1 MENTFRRLLAAVA
14 IVLAVSSQAVAQG
27 AVGTVAG
34 RVIDRTTQQPL
45 VGAQVRVVGT
55 TRGTSTDET
64 GSYRIIGV
72 REGSV
77 QIAVQRIG
85 YGPLSRSVTVPAGGI
100 VTVDFSLAVSA
111 AQLDVVVVNATGTT
125 ERKRENGAV
134 TATIDSSALN
144 KAAISTFAD
153 ALSSRAPGVVV
164 MTAAG
169 ETGAGSRVR
178 IRGSN
183 SISLSNEPLI
193 IVDGTRVDN
202 SPSSTA
208 IGTGGQSPSR
218 LNDINPEDI
227 ENVEIIKG
235 PAAAALYG
243 TAAANG
249 VIQITTKKG
258 RAGQTKWDVFT
269 ETGRLTDVNN
279 YEPNF
284 RSYGK
289 TAAGTL
295 VSNCSLYSRVSL
307 AATKCVAVDST
318 ISNNPLQVAGMESD
332 GNRRLAGVS
341 AAGGSD
347 VATYFLSGEY
357 QKEQNVILVNNSQRM
372 SIRTNVRGQL
382 AKSLDAQISI
392 GFTNSDLRRPQD
404 DNNAFGVVSG
414 SQLGKAADCGPNGL
428 NLQHP
433 NLCSA
438 TDTVS
443 RGYYNAGLPPKAFYN
458 INTRQG
464 VQRLTGSLTSNW
476 TPLSW
481 LAVNGTFG
489 GDLDNRNDN
498 ETLQPNLL
506 AYSQNTL
513 DGYRTVDRA
522 FVANYTSSL
531 NATATYERSPTLKFT
546 TAVGTQYTDVYFTRT
561 DAFGAKLLGG
571 SNSLAGTNARFSVG
585 ESTNDVR
592 TLGFLGRE
600 QLAWRDRV
608 FLTAGI
614 RSDKNSA
621 FGQNYSRVFYP
632 SLSGSWVVSEENF
645 FPKVQAISSLRLRAA
660 AGAAGQN
667 PGYLAAEQYYS
678 PVAVVVN
685 GVDVPGFT
693 IGGAGNTSLRPEK
706 STEVEGG
713 FDLGLLNDRVNF
725 EYTHYNKITKD
736 ALVNVNL
743 APSLGTSATR
753 FQNLGRVRNYGDE
766 ALLRATLYDGQLV
779 KFDLT
784 LNGSWTTN
792 HLDDL
797 GKDAL
802 GNRIPDITAGFSST
816 QIIKTGLPLGA
827 YYQRALTYNDANGDG
842 LIGCPN
848 GRGSADCE
856 VTIADSAS
864 YQGSPFPSA
873 EIVVAPSLSLGRFF
887 RVTATLDHRSGQKLF
902 NYTSNYR
909 NQLIQNG
916 SAAQTPSSSNLAAQ
930 AAAVATTLAAPYNTY
945 AGYFENATFTKLREV
960 AVTLTLPQRFASQ
973 LHAGSANLTLA
984 GRNLHTWTNY
994 TGLDPESNAGA
1005 QANFTTAEF
1014 LTAPQ
1019 VRMFTARLALSF

>member
-1 MENTFRRLLAAVA
+1 MNNGSVRRLLLAAL
-14 IVLAVSSQAVAQG
+14 VLPLALPAFAQSATG
-27 AVGTVAG
+27 VVTG
-34 RVIDRTTQQPL
+34 RVTDRNTQRPL
-45 VGAQVRVVGT
+45 GSVQVRVGGTPRATITDDAGNYRLTGVPVGT
-55 TRGTSTDET
+55 IQVT
-64 GSYRIIGV
+64 
-72 REGSV
+72 
-77 QIAVQRIG
+77 AQRIG
-85 YGPLSRSVTVPAGGI
+85 YGPQTRTVVVSAAG
-100 VTVDFSLAVSA
+100 VATADFTIAVSA
-111 AQLDVVVVNATGTT
+111 AQLDVFVVTATGTT
-125 ERKRENGAV
+125 EQKRANGAV

-164 MTAAG
+164 QQAAG
-169 ETGAGSRVR
+169 EAGAGSRVR

-183 SISLSNEPLI
+183 SISLSNEPLLI
-193 IVDGTRVDN
+193 IDGARVDN
-202 SPSSTA
+202 NPSSSA
-208 IGTGGQSPSR
+208 IGTGGQLPSR
-218 LNDINPEDI
+218 LNDINPEEI
-227 ENVEIIKG
+227 ENIEIIKG

-258 RAGQTKWDVFT
+258 RAGQTRWDAYT
-269 ETGRLTDVNN
+269 ETGSIKDVNN

-284 RSYGK
+284 RSFGHN
-289 TAAGTL
+289 AAGGL
-295 VSNCSLYSRVSL
+295 VTNCSLFSRTSL
-307 AATKCVAVDST
+307 ASTKCVAVDST
-318 ISNNPLQVAGMESD
+318 ISNVPLTAAGMESN
-332 GNRRLAGVS
+332 GNRGIAGASV
-341 AAGGSD
+341 AGGSD

-372 SIRTNVRGQL
+372 NIRSNVRGQL
-382 AKSLDAQISI
+382 TKTLDAQVSI

-433 NLCSA
+433 TICGA
-438 TDTVS
+438 DTLS
-443 RGYYNAGLPPKAFYN
+443 HGYYNPGLDPKAFYN

-476 TPLSW
+476 TPLAW

-489 GDLDNRNDN
+489 GDVDNRNDN

-513 DGYRTVDRA
+513 DGYRGVYRA
-522 FVANYTSSL
+522 YVANYTSSL
-531 NATATYERSPTLKFT
+531 NATATYEATPTLKLT
-546 TAVGTQYTDVYFTRT
+546 SAVGSQYTDIYSTRT

-571 SNSLAGTNARFSVG
+571 SNSLAGTNARFSVS
-585 ESTNDVR
+585 ETSSDVR

-608 FLTAGI
+608 FLTVGI

-621 FGQNYSRVFYP
+621 FGQNFSRVYYP
-632 SLSGSWVVSEENF
+632 SLSGSWVLSEESY
-645 FPKVQAISSLRLRAA
+645 FPKLPGVTSFRLRAA
-660 AGAAGQN
+660 TGSAGQN
-667 PGYLAAEQYYS
+667 PGYLAAEQYYT
-678 PVAVVVN
+678 PVAVVV
-685 GVDVPGFT
+685 GSTDVPGFT
-693 IGGAGNTSLRPEK
+693 IGGAGNTSLKPEK

-713 FDLGLLNDRVNF
+713 FDLGLFHDRVNL

-753 FQNLGRVRNYGDE
+753 FQNLGQVRNYGDE
-766 ALLRATLYDGQLV
+766 ALLRATLYDSKKVQ
-779 KFDLT
+779 FDVT
-784 LNGSWTTN
+784 VNGAWSTN

-797 GKDAL
+797 GVDAL

-816 QIIKTGLPLGA
+816 QIIKAGLPLGA
-827 YYQRALTYNDANGDG
+827 YYQRGLTYKDLNGDG

-856 VTIADSAS
+856 VTVADSAS
-864 YQGSPFPSA
+864 YQGSPFPAA
-873 EIVVAPSLSLGRFF
+873 EISVAPSLSLGRVIRF
-887 RVTATLDHRSGQKLF
+887 TATLDHRSGQKLF

-909 NQLIQNG
+909 NQLILNG
-916 SAAQTPSSSNLAAQ
+916 SAAQTPSAANLAAQ
-930 AAAVATTLAAPYNTY
+930 AAAVATTLPAPYNTY

-960 AVTLTLPQRFASQ
+960 AVTLTLPDRFASQ
-973 LHAGSANLTLA
+973 LHAGSANLTFA

-1005 QANFTTAEF
+1005 QSNFTTAEF

-1019 VRMFTARLALSF
+1019 VRYFTARLALSF